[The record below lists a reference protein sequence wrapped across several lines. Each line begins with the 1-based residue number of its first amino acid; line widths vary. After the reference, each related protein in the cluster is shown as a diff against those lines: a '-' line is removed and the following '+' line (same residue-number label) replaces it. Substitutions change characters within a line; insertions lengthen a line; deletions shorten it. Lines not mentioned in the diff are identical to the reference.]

1 MSSLLQRVEFSVA
14 WCSTECSAQ
23 GPTCFSVSSPP
34 RLPFSSQTRAR
45 ESGSCRETQRNS
57 ENETDEAWDVL
68 SDPLRRSFL
77 CSEKLGKSSSFSGRP
92 VRLLSPS
99 DENPPGAEHRGSP
112 PAPVSLWV
120 SFRRGQRKAG
130 GPGHSG
136 LSQGAL
142 APGADPGGREAR
154 RGRPW
159 GQIGTKSFRY
169 IN

>member
-23 GPTCFSVSSPP
+23 GPTCFSVPSPP

-112 PAPVSLWV
+112 RVPVGLLPAWPTQG
-120 SFRRGQRKAG
+120 RRPRPLRALSGRARPG
-130 GPGHSG
+130 RGPGRAR
-136 LSQGAL
+136 GA
-142 APGADPGGREAR
+142 E
-154 RGRPW
+154 
-159 GQIGTKSFRY
+159 GTAMGTNWDK
-169 IN
+169 IILIH